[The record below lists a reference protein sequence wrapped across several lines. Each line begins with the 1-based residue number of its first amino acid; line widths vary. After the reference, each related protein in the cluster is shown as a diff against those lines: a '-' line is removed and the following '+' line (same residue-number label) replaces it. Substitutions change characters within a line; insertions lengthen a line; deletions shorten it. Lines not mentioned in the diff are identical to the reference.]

1 MNTYKITKE
10 NKKEEEIVS
19 QILVNKEYPPQTVE
33 KGKQRSSAIEPL
45 ITRNH
50 KWITITYFGPWV
62 KTVTKVF
69 QNTDLKM
76 AFQTNNTIKH
86 HVRMKERTTDVYNLS
101 GVYQMLCKECPLKY
115 LGQMGRMF
123 RIRYYEGIRDIQT
136 NGRSSKFAQHILDTT
151 HN

>member
-1 MNTYKITKE
+1 
-10 NKKEEEIVS
+10 
-19 QILVNKEYPPQTVE
+19 
-33 KGKQRSSAIEPL
+33 
-45 ITRNH
+45 
-50 KWITITYFGPWV
+50 
-62 KTVTKVF
+62 
-69 QNTDLKM
+69 M

-101 GVYQMLCKECPLKY
+101 GVYQMLCKECLLKY

-123 RIRYYEGIRDIQT
+123 RIRYYEGIRDIET